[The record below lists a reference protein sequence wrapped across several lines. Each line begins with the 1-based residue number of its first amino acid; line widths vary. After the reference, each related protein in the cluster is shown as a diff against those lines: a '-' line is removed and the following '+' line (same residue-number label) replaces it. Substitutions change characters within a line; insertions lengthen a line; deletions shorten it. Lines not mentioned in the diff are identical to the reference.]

1 MKRLD
6 SSELGGTAGRGAY
19 AQPASASAASNSAV
33 TSIPVDP
40 ATQIEMHVTANWC
53 ADGPG
58 AYFNT
63 TANLLTPDGPT
74 GFPDDAWA
82 RQTITL
88 RSSDRDV
95 WQEAGYSA
103 PSGTPRAD
111 KGANHDNVLSKMYK
125 SLNDV
130 EISVTYLRWW
140 TDRALSGRRRLGAHR
155 LENRPAEHARQ
166 LHRVLQHPGG
176 LRRSEPHHADRV
188 RADDVQLSGSAALDH
203 SVGATAVTVD
213 IHTFHAHAGQ
223 DPSRGK
229 AAG

>member
-1 MKRLD
+1 MKRLIA
-6 SSELGGTAGRGAY
+6 AGSAVLL
-19 AQPASASAASNSAV
+19 AAALTPSASASAASNSAV

-40 ATQIEMHVTANWC
+40 ATQIEMHVTADC
-53 ADGPG
+53 AGTRCV
-58 AYFNT
+58 FNT

-88 RSSDRDV
+88 RSSDRSA

-130 EISVTYLRWW
+130 EISVTTFGGGPIERFQVDGDSIPTEWRTGQPNTHANFIACSVIQVVY
-140 TDRALSGRRRLGAHR
+140 SGVNLTT
-155 LENRPAEHARQ
+155 P
-166 LHRVLQHPGG
+166 
-176 LRRSEPHHADRV
+176 
-188 RADDVQLSGSAALDH
+188 
-203 SVGATAVTVD
+203 TACAQT
-213 IHTFHAHAGQ
+213 TF
-223 DPSRGK
+223 S
-229 AAG
+229 